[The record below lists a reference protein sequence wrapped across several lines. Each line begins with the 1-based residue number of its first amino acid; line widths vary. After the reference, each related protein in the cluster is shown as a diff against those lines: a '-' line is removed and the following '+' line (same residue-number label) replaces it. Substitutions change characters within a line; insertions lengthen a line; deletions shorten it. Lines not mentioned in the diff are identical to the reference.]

1 MDISETSGLVVG
13 TIPNTPHRVVVIG
26 VGSIGE
32 RHVRCFLATGRAAV
46 SIVEAKAV
54 LAEEVARRY
63 GIPAFADIE
72 SALSQRPTAA
82 VVATPAP
89 LHVPMATRLVEAGLH
104 ALIEKP
110 LSTSLEGVDR
120 LAELISQRQATVSVA
135 YVYRAFPML
144 VSMKAALG
152 SGRFGTPRELTA
164 VCGQHFPTYRPAYRE
179 IYYASRQS
187 GGGAIQDALTHIV
200 NLGEWLV
207 GPVDRVVADAAHLVL
222 PGVDVEDTV
231 HVLTRQG
238 PVLGSYALNQHQAP
252 NESTV
257 TVICDDGT
265 VRCEIHNNRWL
276 WMKKPGDAWHEE
288 VFGKSER
295 DMPFIAQAHAFLD
308 AVEGRA
314 PPLCTLAEG
323 QQTLK
328 VNLAILESVERQT
341 WQAIERG

>member
-1 MDISETSGLVVG
+1 MA
-13 TIPNTPHRVVVIG
+13 PHRVVVIG

-32 RHVRCFLATGRAAV
+32 RHVRCFLATGRAGV
-46 SIVEAKAV
+46 SIVETKNT
-54 LAEEVARRY
+54 LADEVSRRY
-63 GIPAFADIE
+63 GVPVFADLE
-72 SALSQRPTAA
+72 SALGQHPTAA

-89 LHVPMATRLVEAGLH
+89 LHVPQATTLVEAGLH
-104 ALIEKP
+104 VLIEKP
-110 LSTSLEGVDR
+110 LSTSLVGVEQF
-120 LAELISQRQATVSVA
+120 AERVARHKATVSVA

-144 VSMKAALG
+144 VSMKEALA

-187 GGGAIQDALTHIV
+187 GGGAIQDALTHII

-207 GPVDRVVADAAHLVL
+207 GPVERVVADAAHLVL

-238 PVLGSYALNQHQAP
+238 PVLGTYALNQHQAP

-257 TVICDDGT
+257 SVMCDEGT

-276 WMKKPGDAWHEE
+276 WMKKPGDAWQEE
-288 VFGKSER
+288 AFGKSER
-295 DMPFIAQAHAFLD
+295 DTPFIAQAHAFLD
-308 AVEGRA
+308 AVEGKA
-314 PPLCTLAEG
+314 PPLCPLAAG
-323 QQTLK
+323 LQTLN
-328 VNLAILESVERQT
+328 VNLAILESVERMT
-341 WQAIERG
+341 WQTIERV